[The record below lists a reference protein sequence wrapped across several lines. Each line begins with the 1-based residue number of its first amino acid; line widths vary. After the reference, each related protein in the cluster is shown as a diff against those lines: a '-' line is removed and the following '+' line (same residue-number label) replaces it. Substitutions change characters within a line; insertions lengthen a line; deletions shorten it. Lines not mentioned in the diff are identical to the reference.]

1 MKTGQ
6 MMKCGKNPIRDYIDR
21 VHEAGKKGPADWIIT
36 SPRIAYELNKLKKN
50 NGRKKQ

>member
-1 MKTGQ
+1 
-6 MMKCGKNPIRDYIDR
+6 MKCGKNSIKDYFDTI
-21 VHEAGKKGPADWIIT
+21 HEAGKKRPADWIII